1 MSHYRW
7 QDGDLLLFCHLQPGA
22 SRDEFAGLHGD
33 RLKLRIAAPPV
44 EGKANARLIAFVAEA
59 FGVARQSVS
68 LVSGDT
74 GRRKTVRIN
83 RPATLPAALD
93 IAPP

>member
-22 SRDEFAGLHGD
+22 KRDEWAGLHDG

-44 EGKANARLIAFVAEA
+44 EGKANARLIAFVAA
-59 FGVARQSVS
+59 QFKVPRQAVS
-68 LVSGDT
+68 LVSGDS
-74 GRRKTVRIN
+74 GRRKTLRIAGPLEPP
-83 RPATLPAALD
+83 PALG